1 MKSKSPF
8 AMKSPL
14 LAYKSDQR
22 GNYANP
28 EYVPRVDVGAA
39 VGAHVAKTAADV
51 FSSISQADKA
61 KQKAA
66 TDKASGGSNVNNQT
80 VNVHYGSGSG
90 SGGEKE
96 HKFGFDFGET
106 NLTPDPIKFPG
117 GKGSSSGEGYSED
130 RYRDLKTTGEST
142 RGSSGTFANNDERK
156 YYEGKIAKHMKSG
169 MNENQ
174 AIQAYRKNHN
184 IGKEI
189 PGETTTINQ
198 TARDLFDKDGKL
210 IQEGE
215 WKNQGINKATAMNM
229 KGSPNKLI
237 GDTMDPYGQI
247 NPGAVPPN
255 QAQNDLGAQPIIG
268 AQGSQPSARAIDMA
282 AIENPYA
289 TPGADFNP
297 QSKMKA
303 ESIFGSAGQRQGLM
317 NLGTPLHDK
326 GHANDYEGHTHR
338 KKGGSYKEG
347 DYMDETDMETSFPKL
362 HTQDVGEIKRD
373 KKSQFMVSKNEDYNP
388 TKIDTIRPSKG
399 KEFKMGWGDAERNI
413 STNPKYKKS
422 K

>member
-14 LAYKSDQR
+14 LAYKSDMT

-28 EYVPRVDVGAA
+28 EYVPRVNVGAA
-39 VGAHVAKTAADV
+39 VGAHAAKTAADV
-51 FSSISQADKA
+51 FTTVNEADKG
-61 KQKAA
+61 KRKAA
-66 TDKASGGSNVNNQT
+66 ADKASGGSNDNRQT
-80 VNVHYGSGSG
+80 VNVHYGGSG
-90 SGGEKE
+90 TE
-96 HKFGFDFGET
+96 
-106 NLTPDPIKFPG
+106 N
-117 GKGSSSGEGYSED
+117 
-130 RYRDLKTTGEST
+130 KTTEPNESLSWSNPFST
-142 RGSSGTFANNDERK
+142 LTS
-156 YYEGKIAKHMKSG
+156 KIANETKENYTEPEITAEGTKAYNLLTKEQQSNQDKKWIAMNTKS
-169 MNENQ
+169 
-174 AIQAYRKNHN
+174 
-184 IGKEI
+184 
-189 PGETTTINQ
+189 ET
-198 TARDLFDKDGKL
+198 RDRLDVYKDGELYK
-210 IQEGE
+210 
-215 WKNQGINKATAMNM
+215 
-229 KGSPNKLI
+229 KGDSPFGLI

-255 QAQNDLGAQPIIG
+255 QAQNDLGAQPIIS
-268 AQGSQPSARAIDMA
+268 ADGSQPSARAIDMA
-282 AIENPYA
+282 AIGNPYA
-289 TPGADFNP
+289 TPGADFDP

-303 ESIFGSAGQRQGLM
+303 ESIFGSPMQRQGLM

-399 KEFKMGWGDAERNI
+399 KEFKMSWGDAERNI

-422 K
+422 

>member
-1 MKSKSPF
+1 M
-8 AMKSPL
+8 
-14 LAYKSDQR
+14 
-22 GNYANP
+22 
-28 EYVPRVDVGAA
+28 PRVDVGAA

-80 VNVHYGSGSG
+80 VNVYGSGSG
-90 SGGEKE
+90 SGGESRKSSIDIPE
-96 HKFGFDFGET
+96 IGDT
-106 NLTPDPIKFPG
+106 DITPDPYVRQFK
-117 GKGSSSGEGYSED
+117 SSPKTGYDKNEK
-130 RYRDLKTTGEST
+130 RTVTGQKTLF
-142 RGSSGTFANNDERK
+142 SSF
-156 YYEGKIAKHMKSG
+156 
-169 MNENQ
+169 
-174 AIQAYRKNHN
+174 
-184 IGKEI
+184 
-189 PGETTTINQ
+189 
-198 TARDLFDKDGKL
+198 KDGGDEARLWIAENPDLYKQML
-210 IQEGE
+210 KDKS
-215 WKNQGINKATAMNM
+215 KNQQRTNTFDANDQKISSTEWQDMKGNTTAMNM

-303 ESIFGSAGQRQGLM
+303 ESIFGSPMQRQGLM

-347 DYMDETDMETSFPKL
+347 DYMDETDMETSYPKL
-362 HTQDVGEIKRD
+362 YTQDVGEIKRD
-373 KKSQFMVSKNEDYNP
+373 KKSQFMVSKNEDYSP
-388 TKIDTIRPSKG
+388 TKIDTIRPLKG